1 MASGIRIFFSKDLIS
16 FKPLPVSNTTIFE
29 FFVIAEEVLD
39 REIPGIQINNI
50 HPQKSRLKIT
60 VISAKN
66 AKSLPIFGL

>member
-1 MASGIRIFFSKDLIS
+1 L
-16 FKPLPVSNTTIFE
+16 E

-39 REIPGIQINNI
+39 REIPGIQIDNI
-50 HPQKSRLKIT
+50 HPQKSRLEIT